1 MRDGSAIVRA
11 IGDYANYRQRQEQI
25 EYARDQQDYENRI
38 NERRLAM
45 DEHRQ
50 NARLSMQMD
59 EAEYRNSERQRIAD
73 ERAAGLKA
81 REKYRDVMMA
91 KLNASEEKAFAAIGT
106 GVSGDGQGIEVED
119 NGDETVTVGVRK
131 PDGRVAALTK
141 KPQDQNSP
149 PFRLPKAGMDEA
161 RQHAARSAEIAEA
174 NGASPEET
182 AAYIRAGFTI
192 GDDGLARPA
201 SESEFMA
208 NLKEQGLLDAM
219 KGKFVDSDVPIDVGN
234 GGESTP
240 TKKDGFKGI
249 VGHGKELYEAGNR
262 GARQMYN
269 TFVRGDWLVS
279 TGISDHVRKT
289 GSYVLFGNQAK
300 VKLTKNDEATVR
312 PTSSVNTAEGVKDL
326 QKTRRIMEENGGGL
340 PKPSAK
346 TKEIAQK
353 PTVEDKTHAVRE
365 RFSRIRDQYA
375 AVGELYVTG
384 QIDERAMANFMETG
398 DMRFNKHDLEK
409 HRVTTETANSQN
421 KARVLKAENDLLKS
435 QIEAAKATRT
445 NFDES
450 QKRQKQTREK
460 LVQVGTDIA
469 RVIGH
474 RKGYDP
480 QQMKALEGEVATL
493 ATRFLANKR
502 YSAEAAGTEEFA
514 AMWSYAIE
522 SYINAEPNGDL
533 SVMSITPYVTTV
545 EGKYKPQTANTIK
558 EVSLGTGNKMMNVRD
573 TYNADYMEQRKA
585 FHEAGLEWTAEAQ
598 ADFDE
603 LFKEKFVNNQ

>member
-73 ERAAGLKA
+73 ERAAAQKA
-81 REKYRDVMMA
+81 REGYRDSMMA
-91 KLNASEEKAFAAIGT
+91 ELNASEQKAFAAIGA
-106 GVSGDGQGIEVED
+106 GASGQGQGVEVID
-119 NGDETVTVGVRK
+119 DGDDIILGVK
-131 PDGRVAALTK
+131 KGEGRVDPFTK
-141 KPQDQNSP
+141 NPHDQNSP
-149 PFRLPKAGMDEA
+149 PFRIPKANVGEA

-174 NGASPEET
+174 NGATPEET
-182 AAYIRAGFTI
+182 AAYIRAGFTV
-192 GDDGLARPA
+192 GDDGKARPA

-234 GGESTP
+234 GGESEQA
-240 TKKDGFKGI
+240 KKDAFKGV

-269 TFVRGDWLVS
+269 TFIRGDWLVS
-279 TGISDHVRKT
+279 SGISDHVRKT
-289 GSYVLFGNQAK
+289 GSYVLFGDQAK

-312 PTSSVNTAEGVKDL
+312 PTNSINTPKGVEDL

-398 DMRFNKHDLEK
+398 DMRFNKYDLEK
-409 HRVTTETANSQN
+409 HRVTTETASSQN
-421 KARVLKAENDLLKS
+421 KARVLKAEKALLDS

-445 NFDES
+445 NFEDG
-450 QKRQKQTREK
+450 QKMQKQTREK
-460 LVQVGTDIA
+460 LTQVGKDIA
-469 RVIGH
+469 RVIGN

-514 AMWSYAIE
+514 AMWSHAIE